1 MATPLNQRLLDGIA
15 AAQAKEFDKAR
26 AILQPLVK
34 TTPNDAVAWFWL
46 AIASQQSIGAA
57 IPCLRR
63 VLSIDAGHAQA
74 RAYLTKL
81 LVSQSAT
88 FAAAGKRE
96 EALAF
101 ADEAATLTPEVDSVW
116 LAVAAV
122 SDRWAVRLESLRK
135 AFAINP
141 LAGTRTRLR
150 QALLYQ
156 ATMFANSDRGEA
168 RALFREAADLDP
180 NDLRVWQA
188 LARRAP
194 P

>member
-1 MATPLNQRLLDGIA
+1 MATPLNQRLREGIA
-15 AAQAKEFDKAR
+15 AAQAKQFDKAR
-26 AILQPLVK
+26 AVLQPLVK
-34 TTPNDAVAWFWL
+34 MTPNDPLPWFWL
-46 AIASQQSIGAA
+46 AIASPSIGAA

-63 VLSIDAGHAQA
+63 VLSIDASHAQA
-74 RAYLTKL
+74 RAALAKL

-88 FAAAGKRE
+88 FAAAGKRD

-101 ADEAATLTPEVDSVW
+101 ADEAATLTPEIDSVW

-122 SDRWAVRLESLRK
+122 SDRWPVRLASLRK
-135 AFAINP
+135 AFTINP